1 MMLIVKGKTARIT
14 SATEITVPLSP
25 KITVLDIE
33 RENRLSKILSEQKV
47 ALEQPVLFKQV
58 YKHGFFH
65 KHIDSIAIITS
76 ESVIL
81 QNFDDKEKMIL
92 DLRIPL
98 TEISDI
104 LVVNQRVGNG
114 QHYTVGHGY
123 GTRSY
128 YGTSTYAS
136 QTIGDI
142 QFFRDGSTRILF
154 RGVTDPRGVVAMT
167 KSAKKYQMGLQ
178 KNVTR
183 GMKWIIKPDTRLQK
197 FEGAEKEIF
206 YD

>member
-33 RENRLSKILSEQKV
+33 RENRLSKILSE
-47 ALEQPVLFKQV
+47 LFKQV

-104 LVVNQRVGNG
+104 LVVNQKRVGNG
-114 QHYTVGHGY
+114 QHYTV

-142 QFFRDGSTRILF
+142 QFFKDGSTRILF